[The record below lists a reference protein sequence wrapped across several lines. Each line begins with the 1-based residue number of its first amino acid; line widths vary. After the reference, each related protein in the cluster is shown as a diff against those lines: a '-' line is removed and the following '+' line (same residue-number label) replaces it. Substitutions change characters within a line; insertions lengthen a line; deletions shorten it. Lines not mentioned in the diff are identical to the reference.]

1 MARSS
6 TTKKKA
12 PAPVT
17 HTTSSK
23 AKKNTPRKSRAGA
36 KSISKAKETT
46 PRKSRAGGNTTK
58 PTAKA
63 TKGGSAATAHT
74 KTKIPK
80 VPRVMPGVSA
90 AEKTTTTTTSVTS
103 AIRTTIRRMSTTNL
117 LAEIRALP
125 LKSGPRILTPT
136 MAPAMRVSVLS
147 TVTTATRRK
156 PRVFTRSSWKSLS
169 KTMAAFAA
177 VISTLKGRSTAS
189 LLLLQL
195 TSPADGIVDCGNKN
209 GIDIFEVD
217 TNVRGD
223 QLG

>member
-74 KTKIPK
+74 KTKDSKGSQGDARCLSSGKDDDDDDDVRYECYPENDKKDVDYESSGGDSGSASEKWSENSDSNDGSSDESECAFDCDYGDTEETEGLYKI
-80 VPRVMPGVSA
+80 VMEVSIEDHGRFCGCDLDAEGSLHRLVAASA
-90 AEKTTTTTTSVTS
+90 AH
-103 AIRTTIRRMSTTNL
+103 
-117 LAEIRALP
+117 
-125 LKSGPRILTPT
+125 KS
-136 MAPAMRVSVLS
+136 S
-147 TVTTATRRK
+147 
-156 PRVFTRSSWKSLS
+156 
-169 KTMAAFAA
+169 
-177 VISTLKGRSTAS
+177 
-189 LLLLQL
+189 
-195 TSPADGIVDCGNKN
+195 
-209 GIDIFEVD
+209 
-217 TNVRGD
+217 
-223 QLG
+223 